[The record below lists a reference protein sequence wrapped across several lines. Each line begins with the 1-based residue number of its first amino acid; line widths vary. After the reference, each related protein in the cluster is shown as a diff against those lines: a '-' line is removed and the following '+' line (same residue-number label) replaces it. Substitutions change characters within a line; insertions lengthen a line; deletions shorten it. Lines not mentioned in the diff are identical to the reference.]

1 MTTTTTAA
9 MITMIMTMKMTSR
22 VIKLGF
28 EVHQGCFSSFLPLY
42 EVSHSCLSVNQR
54 WEGMIEKSVE

>member
-1 MTTTTTAA
+1 
-9 MITMIMTMKMTSR
+9 MIVTMKMMSR

-42 EVSHSCLSVNQR
+42 EVSHSCLSDTQRVNQR
-54 WEGMIEKSVE
+54 WEGMRVKSAE